1 MKNLLNFFLK
11 YNYWFLFVLLEIISF
26 ALLFR
31 FNSYQGSAFFTSAN
45 FVSGAMYDAANN
57 VTGYFHLKTIND
69 ELVQKNVELEL
80 QLESIRKAL
89 IEATEDSSGVEQLK
103 QEALAGYDIFKASV
117 INNSVTHADNYI
129 TLDKGEA
136 DGIRSEMGVVN
147 GSGVV
152 GIVYLTSPHYSIVI
166 PVLNSKSSIS
176 CKIKRSDYFGFLKW
190 DGGSSE
196 FAFIKDMPRH
206 SLFSLGDT
214 IVTSGHSA
222 VFPSGIPVGTVDDI
236 ADSHDG
242 MLFVLSSAGI
252 FVVDEKKL
260 LSGDDVEYRLLNN
273 QSGLQNAI
281 TPNSWNYLDKNNN
294 LYISTEDGVIVINL
308 ENYSSNIRSY
318 RIQMKSIQVDDE
330 LIRVRRGEDIYINS
344 GAHVLEMFPE
354 IVNYSVNVPYVSIY
368 LEGYDSEPRVLTGAA
383 TAGRDRKSVV

>member
-129 TLDKGEA
+129 TLDKGEV
-136 DGIRSEMGVVN
+136 DGIRSEMGV
-147 GSGVV
+147 GF
-152 GIVYLTSPHYSIVI
+152 LESIGTVI
-166 PVLNSKSSIS
+166 SSIGNMGPGLGTCGPAFS
-176 CKIKRSDYFGFLKW
+176 WSELPDAAKW
-190 DGGSSE
+190 
-196 FAFIKDMPRH
+196 
-206 SLFSLGDT
+206 
-214 IVTSGHSA
+214 
-222 VFPSGIPVGTVDDI
+222 
-236 ADSHDG
+236 
-242 MLFVLSSAGI
+242 
-252 FVVDEKKL
+252 L
-260 LSGDDVEYRLLNN
+260 LSFLMLLGRLELFTVLLLFT
-273 QSGLQNAI
+273 SDF
-281 TPNSWNYLDKNNN
+281 WKKN
-294 LYISTEDGVIVINL
+294 
-308 ENYSSNIRSY
+308 
-318 RIQMKSIQVDDE
+318 
-330 LIRVRRGEDIYINS
+330 
-344 GAHVLEMFPE
+344 
-354 IVNYSVNVPYVSIY
+354 
-368 LEGYDSEPRVLTGAA
+368 
-383 TAGRDRKSVV
+383 

>member
-129 TLDKGEA
+129 TLDKGEV

-176 CKIKRSDYFGFLKW
+176 CKI
-190 DGGSSE
+190 
-196 FAFIKDMPRH
+196 
-206 SLFSLGDT
+206 
-214 IVTSGHSA
+214 VTSGHSA

-242 MLFVLSSAGI
+242 LSYLLRVKLFTDFARLNDVRVIAQKGQEEQLEL
-252 FVVDEKKL
+252 EK
-260 LSGDDVEYRLLNN
+260 
-273 QSGLQNAI
+273 
-281 TPNSWNYLDKNNN
+281 
-294 LYISTEDGVIVINL
+294 
-308 ENYSSNIRSY
+308 
-318 RIQMKSIQVDDE
+318 QVK
-330 LIRVRRGEDIYINS
+330 
-344 GAHVLEMFPE
+344 
-354 IVNYSVNVPYVSIY
+354 
-368 LEGYDSEPRVLTGAA
+368 T
-383 TAGRDRKSVV
+383 TK